1 MTTTAVAAVMVG
13 RTLVVK
19 GVRAVT
25 TLTAAVV
32 VACMRCSA
40 DSHCT
45 ESTSTKSL
53 TKTAGAIADFFT
65 LSLAVTADQFC
76 CSGTNQCTLC
86 KVTAVVGVVVIV
98 AGLFANID
106 HAVIAAVV
114 LVAITT
120 AVACLGNGVSWAQLA
135 ARTSVIVLAD
145 STMSVVVVWIL
156 VGFGAAHN
164 VVVGFAGR
172 VWIAGLTNEY
182 TFSNGIEIMGL
193 HSLLVAHGGA
203 KGMVGV

>member
-13 RTLVVK
+13 RTLIVK

-32 VACMRCSA
+32 VACMRCSV

-53 TKTAGAIADFFT
+53 TNTAGAVADFFT
-65 LSLAVTADQFC
+65 VSLAVAADQFC
-76 CSGTNQCTLC
+76 CSGTNQCTFC
-86 KVTAVVGVVVIV
+86 EVTAVVGVVVVV

-135 ARTSVIVLAD
+135 TRTTVIVLAD
-145 STMSVVVVWIL
+145 STMSMVVVRIL

-164 VVVGFAGR
+164 IVVGFAGR
-172 VWIAGLTNEY
+172 VWIAG
-182 TFSNGIEIMGL
+182 
-193 HSLLVAHGGA
+193 
-203 KGMVGV
+203 